1 MFKNLKKFKF
11 FIVAGMV
18 ILGLGVVS
26 LFYFNYPSKASDVMK
41 LKSPLYQESIE
52 PHPITPDSLEGKI
65 VEVVKKV
72 SPAVVSISTERTVTT
87 GGGFLPYGGE
97 EPFDEFFKRFFE
109 QFPQRSF
116 KQRGLGSGMI
126 ISKDGY
132 ILTNAHVI
140 YKVDRDKIM
149 VTLPDGRSLKAKVV
163 GTSEEM
169 DISVLKIKGDD
180 LPVVT
185 LGNSDNLNIGE
196 WAIAIG
202 NPFGFSLSQL
212 NKKYEPT
219 VTLGIISATDR
230 AIQAGG
236 VEGGETRVY
245 TGLIQTDAAI
255 NPGNSGG
262 PLINIYGEVIGINT
276 AILSPSHGSIGIGFA
291 IPINKAKTL
300 LQSLKK
306 YGEMRQAW
314 VGIWMQELTPE
325 LSQKFGVEKGVLIS
339 GIAEGSPAE
348 KAGIQP
354 GDIVQEING
363 KFVNSPLELREEII
377 KREVG
382 EKINITLI
390 RKKKKIV
397 LSLTIGQK
405 PKKISE
411 VQLMEN
417 KEEKLLGIK
426 VASITSQLREKY
438 NIGEDEEGV
447 VITEVKSGS
456 PARNAGLTS
465 GDVIRGVNK
474 KLVKNLNDFRDAIQD
489 VKSGDMVS
497 LKVKHGI
504 WSMTIILQTQE

>member
-1 MFKNLKKFKF
+1 MFENLKRFKF
-11 FIVAGMV
+11 FIIGGIV

-26 LFYFNYPSKASDVMK
+26 LLYFNYPSKASDVTE
-41 LKSPLYQESIE
+41 LKGPLYQESVE
-52 PHPITPDSLEGKI
+52 PHLIAPDSLEGKI
-65 VEVVKKV
+65 IEAVKKV

-87 GGGFLPYGGE
+87 GGGFFPYGGGE
-97 EPFDEFFKRFFE
+97 LFDEFFRQFFE

-126 ISKDGY
+126 INKDGY

-140 YKVDRDKIM
+140 YKVDRDKIV
-149 VTLPDGRSLKAKVV
+149 VTLSDGRSLKAEVA

-169 DISVLKIKGDD
+169 DIAVLKIKGDN

-185 LGNSDNLNIGE
+185 LGDSDNINIGE

-202 NPFGFSLSQL
+202 NPFGFALSQL

-219 VTLGIISATDR
+219 VTLGIISATER
-230 AIQAGG
+230 AIQARGA
-236 VEGGETRVY
+236 GGEARTY

-262 PLINIYGEVIGINT
+262 PLINIHHEVIGINT
-276 AILSPSHGSIGIGFA
+276 MILTPSQGSVGIGFA

-306 YGEMRQAW
+306 YGEIRQPW

-325 LSQKFGVEKGVLIS
+325 LSEKFGVEEGVLIS
-339 GIAEGSPAE
+339 GVVEGSPAE

-354 GDIVQEING
+354 GDIVQEVNG
-363 KFVNSPLELREEII
+363 KSVSSPLELREEIL
-377 KREVG
+377 KRKIG
-382 EKINITLI
+382 EKISLTLI
-390 RKKKKIV
+390 RKGGKIL
-397 LSLTIGQK
+397 LSLTTAQK
-405 PKKISE
+405 PEEISE
-411 VQLMEN
+411 LKLMEN

-426 VASITSQLREKY
+426 VASITPELREKY
-438 NIGEDEEGV
+438 DIGEDEEGV
-447 VITEVKSGS
+447 VITEVKRGS
-456 PARNAGLTS
+456 PAGNAGLTP
-465 GDVIRGVNK
+465 GDTVRGVNN
-474 KLVKNLNDFRDAIQD
+474 KLVKNLTDFREAIQD
-489 VKSGDMVS
+489 VEAGDLVF

-504 WSMTIILQTQE
+504 WSMTIALQTQDH